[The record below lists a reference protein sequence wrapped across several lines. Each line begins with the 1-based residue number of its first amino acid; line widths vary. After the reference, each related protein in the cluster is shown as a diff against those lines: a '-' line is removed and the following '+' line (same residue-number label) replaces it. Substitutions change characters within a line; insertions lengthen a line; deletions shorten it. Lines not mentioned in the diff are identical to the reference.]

1 MTGFLCKGPHVVL
14 GGLLRIIWTP
24 GPKPRGNPE
33 LGGQEVGGEGSAY
46 WPHPHLLHLTKATLI
61 GCTCV

>member
-33 LGGQEVGGEGSAY
+33 LEGRRWEGRAV
-46 WPHPHLLHLTKATLI
+46 HI
-61 GCTCV
+61 GHTHTSYT

>member
-1 MTGFLCKGPHVVL
+1 MTGFVCKGPHVVL
-14 GGLLRIIWTP
+14 GELRIIWTP

-46 WPHPHLLHLTKATLI
+46 WPHPHLLYLTKATLI